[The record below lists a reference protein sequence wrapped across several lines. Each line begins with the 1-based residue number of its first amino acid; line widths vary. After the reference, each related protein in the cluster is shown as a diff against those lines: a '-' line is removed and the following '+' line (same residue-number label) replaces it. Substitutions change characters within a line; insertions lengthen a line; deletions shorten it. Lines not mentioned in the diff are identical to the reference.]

1 MTANQV
7 KGKGF
12 KGALSYNLSKVEK
25 GVAEVLAST
34 FSRDDTAQAILKE
47 VNLVRMQRPNLAKY
61 FYHTSLNFPVHED
74 LKDEQMKAV
83 AGDYLTAMGF
93 GDNQHIIFRHYDAD
107 HPHLHILVNR
117 IGYDGS
123 LVSDSNDYKRSEQAL
138 RQLEQQYG
146 LTEVIS
152 SKEAKERA
160 MTKSELEMMKR
171 TDEPSA
177 KLKLQVLVKEVMES
191 KSDLN
196 LQTFISRLEA
206 KGVNVLFNQASTGF
220 VSGIS
225 YGYEGLQ
232 FKGAHLGN
240 AYKWQAIKTG
250 TGYEQER
257 DRTAIHEANVRTIAH
272 RAERTAA
279 GEGNR
284 RTAGQ
289 QNTQTNRIRANAGNA
304 QNGAVNVSESAGQ
317 LQKQLEQS
325 NRAQFVKASASGHD
339 SNQPSLSNPKDRSGS
354 RGYQQST
361 EQGGQQVGHSSLRHS
376 DLIGNL
382 LGVNDPDSSMAPVE
396 LTQNRRRKKKKR
408 RGLSH

>member
-1 MTANQV
+1 MTADQV

-12 KGALSYNLSKVEK
+12 KGALSYNLAKVEK

-34 FSRDDTAQAILKE
+34 FSRDDNAQAFLKE
-47 VNLVRMQRPNLAKY
+47 VNLVRIQRPNLAKY

-74 LKDEQMKAV
+74 LKDEQMKAI
-83 AGDYLTAMGF
+83 ARDYLQAMGF

-138 RQLEQQYG
+138 RQLEKQYG
-146 LTEVIS
+146 LKEVIS

-177 KLKLQVLVKEVMES
+177 KLKLQVLVKEVMER
-191 KSDLN
+191 KPDI
-196 LQTFISRLEA
+196 QTFISKLEA

-257 DRTAIHEANVRTIAH
+257 DRTAIHEANTRTIAH

-279 GEGNR
+279 SEGNG

-289 QNTQTNRIRANAGNA
+289 RNTQANGIRANAGHA
-304 QNGAVNVSESAGQ
+304 QNGTAPIPEGAGE

-325 NRAQFVKASASGHD
+325 NRAQLAQAAGSGHEG
-339 SNQPSLSNPKDRSGS
+339 NQPGLSNPKDRSQRKGHQQ
-354 RGYQQST
+354 GTQQS
-361 EQGGQQVGHSSLRHS
+361 GQQVGHSSLRHS
-376 DLIGNL
+376 GLIGDL

-396 LTQNRRRKKKKR
+396 LTQNQRRKKKKK